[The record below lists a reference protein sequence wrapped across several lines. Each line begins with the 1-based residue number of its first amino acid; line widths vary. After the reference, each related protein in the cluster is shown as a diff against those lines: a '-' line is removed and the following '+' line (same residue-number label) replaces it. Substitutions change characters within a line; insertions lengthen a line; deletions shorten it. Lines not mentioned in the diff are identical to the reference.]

1 MSSKFASPFMAKS
14 PLRNERVAHH
24 GEKKGKKNKVKN
36 TLILNEADADSSK
49 QDSDKVVIH
58 KETWKDDPNKRKRDD
73 GSSGRT
79 VKIKRKVVSK
89 KRGERAKK
97 RLKKK
102 NERNK
107 EQR

>member
-14 PLRNERVAHH
+14 PLHNDERVSRSV
-24 GEKKGKKNKVKN
+24 EKKGKRNKVKN
-36 TLILNEADADSSK
+36 TVILDEADADSSK

-58 KETWKDDPNKRKRDD
+58 KETWKDDPNKR
-73 GSSGRT
+73 SGRT

>member
-1 MSSKFASPFMAKS
+1 MAKS
-14 PLRNERVAHH
+14 PLHNERVAHH

-36 TLILNEADADSSK
+36 TVILDEADADSSK

-58 KETWKDDPNKRKRDD
+58 KETWKDDPSS
-73 GSSGRT
+73 SSGRT

-97 RLKKK
+97 RLKNK
-102 NERNK
+102 NNRNK

>member
-1 MSSKFASPFMAKS
+1 MAKS
-14 PLRNERVAHH
+14 PLHNDERVSRSV
-24 GEKKGKKNKVKN
+24 EKKGKRNKVKN
-36 TLILNEADADSSK
+36 TVIINEADADSSK

-58 KETWKDDPNKRKRDD
+58 KETWKKDDPNRRKMYD

-107 EQR
+107 E